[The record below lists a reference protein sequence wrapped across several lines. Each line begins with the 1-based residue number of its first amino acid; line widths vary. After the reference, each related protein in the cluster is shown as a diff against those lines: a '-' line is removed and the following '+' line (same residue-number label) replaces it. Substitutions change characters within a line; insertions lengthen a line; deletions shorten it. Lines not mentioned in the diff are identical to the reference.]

1 MADQIMAHVQNVSAG
16 DSYVVTVY
24 DLFGGGTR
32 AVDGSPFNLNPG
44 ETSAPFAVYLDA
56 TGTGMIRCVD
66 PAGQQLCPDAP
77 VPNANGNT
85 VTFPA

>member
-1 MADQIMAHVQNVSAG
+1 MADQVIAHVQNVSAG
-16 DSYVVTVY
+16 DSYLVTVY

-32 AVDGSPFNLNPG
+32 NVDGSPFNLNPG
-44 ETSAPFAVYLDA
+44 DTSTPFAVYLDS

-66 PAGQQLCPDAP
+66 ASGQPLCPDSP
-77 VPNANGNT
+77 VPNSNNNT